1 MWDNNKPMPKKA
13 KELSALSVAKIKG
26 NGRHAVG
33 GVNGL
38 HLRIVNDSRA
48 WVLRVVVGQRFDE
61 NGKQQL
67 HRRDIGLGSY
77 PEVSLAE
84 ARAKAHEM
92 KAQIRNGNDPIQQK
106 QDQLQALRTQ
116 KLRNRTF
123 RECAQIVIAN
133 KSRELKN
140 QKHIA
145 QWSTTLET
153 YIYPTLGDINIG
165 TITKVDIAEVLRP
178 IWIEKNE
185 TAKRIRGR
193 IETIFDYAK
202 AMEYFEGDNPA
213 EWKGNLE
220 PILGNLKQ
228 VSRPHPS
235 LPYDQV
241 STFIQHLRQKDGISP
256 KALEFA
262 ILTACRSGE
271 VFGALWKEIDFK
283 NKIWIIPKERMK
295 ADKEHRVPLS
305 QVAIKLLEQL
315 YQETPPQPDDFIF
328 PAPRGGIVSDMSLTT
343 LIRRMHELKFK
354 EDGLGYINPKQNR
367 IVTTHGFRSTFR
379 DWSADKTDYP
389 REVCEHVLAHK
400 LPDEVEAAYL
410 RGAYLEK
417 RKGLMADWAK
427 FCSTHFN

>member
-1 MWDNNKPMPKKA
+1 MWDKNKPMPKKA

-153 YIYPTLGDINIG
+153 YIYPTLGDISIG

-228 VSRPHPS
+228 ESRPHPS

-271 VFGALWKEIDFK
+271 IFGAIWQEIDFE
-283 NKIWIIPKERMK
+283 NKVWTIPKERMK
-295 ADKEHRVPLS
+295 AEKEHRVPLS
-305 QVAIKLLEQL
+305 EPAIELLKSIQTDIE
-315 YQETPPQPDDFIF
+315 PQSYIF
-328 PAPRGGIVSDMSLTT
+328 PAPRTGSMLSDMSLTT
-343 LIRRMHELKFK
+343 LIKRMHEQKLK
-354 EDGLGYINPKQNR
+354 ENSLGYIDPKQNR
-367 IVTTHGFRSTFR
+367 IITTHGFRSTFR

-417 RKGLMADWAK
+417 RKSLMADWAE
-427 FCSTHFN
+427 FCTTYFK

>member
-1 MWDNNKPMPKKA
+1 MPKKA

-271 VFGALWKEIDFK
+271 IFGATWQEIDFK
-283 NKIWIIPKERMK
+283 NKVWTIPKERMK
-295 ADKEHRVPLS
+295 AEKEHRVPLS
-305 QVAIKLLEQL
+305 EPAIELLKSIQTHTRSQS
-315 YQETPPQPDDFIF
+315 YIF
-328 PAPRGGIVSDMSLTT
+328 PAPRTGSMLSDMSLTA
-343 LIRRMHELKFK
+343 LIKRMHEQKLK
-354 EDGLGYINPKQNR
+354 ENGLGYIDTKQNR
-367 IVTTHGFRSTFR
+367 VITTHGFRSTFR

-417 RKGLMADWAK
+417 RKSLMVDWAI
-427 FCSTHFN
+427 FCMNLTQ